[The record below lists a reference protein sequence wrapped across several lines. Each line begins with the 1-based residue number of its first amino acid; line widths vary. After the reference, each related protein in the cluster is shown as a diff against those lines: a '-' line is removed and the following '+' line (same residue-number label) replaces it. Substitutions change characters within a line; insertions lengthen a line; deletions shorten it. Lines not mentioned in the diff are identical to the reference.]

1 MKNNVKQFLK
11 SFLSLKPI
19 RNKTVSNGTA
29 LWVSAAILFTQIAD
43 ALSTK
48 LGLQLGAVEKNGAMA
63 SLITNYGFT
72 SFIVF
77 KVLASLFLIW
87 AFWKRPLASIVL
99 ITLYVLVVINN
110 LLVIL
115 ALTSPIATFH

>member
-48 LGLQLGAVEKNGAMA
+48 LGLQQRLRRTAQ
-63 SLITNYGFT
+63 
-72 SFIVF
+72 
-77 KVLASLFLIW
+77 W
-87 AFWKRPLASIVL
+87 
-99 ITLYVLVVINN
+99 
-110 LLVIL
+110 L
-115 ALTSPIATFH
+115 ALLHNTDLPVLLCLRF